1 MAENIKPLIGELL
14 PCKWCGTEPYFER
27 ISPQIWSVSTCC
39 KHMVTGPIMPT
50 RKEAADAWD
59 EMMAP
64 QVQATLEA
72 TDTSHRDRIDRM
84 VASLLAGAMASP
96 GENKNIDA
104 SQLIR
109 ISLRVVDAIDAEIE
123 KREREKQEALK

>member
-27 ISPQIWSVSTCC
+27 ISPQIWAVRTCC

-72 TDTSHRDRIDRM
+72 TGTSHRDRIDRM
-84 VASLLAGAMASP
+84 AAAIVAYKGTDRLDEISIARAA
-96 GENKNIDA
+96 I
-104 SQLIR
+104 SQIR
-109 ISLRVVDAIDAEIE
+109 AIDAEIE
-123 KREREKQEALK
+123 KREREKQQEVKQ